1 MLVVSGFTSNAESR
15 RASKKCLLPFKEDQ
29 RRGWISR
36 KAPKGVSD
44 AYIYGVAPLGNGIT
58 ISLRRAPCNCTHR
71 SRRDCNQ
78 LIEVP
83 LSDCSTNTAVLG
95 CETFILWGLVVSIAV
110 MGARI
115 VFLHRICSAMARFL
129 YSVVFSLLLPVI
141 LIRLLVRARKAP
153 AYGERWLER
162 FGLVKATAPEAQDKS
177 AIWFHTVSVG
187 EFIAAIPLIEQVLA
201 AYPDKHMVI
210 TTTTPTGSD
219 QVKKRF
225 ADVLGKRLTH
235 VYLPY
240 DLPWFLS
247 AFLRRIKPQL
257 LVILETELWPNLI
270 HSCHK
275 HGVKVLV
282 ANARLSEKS
291 AKGYGKVAK
300 LSAQMLSHI
309 DCLAVQNSVDAQRF
323 VDLGMKPSQMQV
335 TGSIKFDL
343 TIQQD
348 LLNQGIAWRRCWGE
362 ARKVVIVAST
372 HLGED
377 EIALNAFNALLS
389 TAPNAML
396 VIVPRHPERFDQVA
410 KLIESKHLKL
420 ARRSQEGQLN
430 EQTQVLLVDTMG
442 ELMQF
447 LAASDVCIMGGSYVE
462 NGGHNPLE
470 PAALSVPILMGP
482 SQFNFLLICQQLEA
496 AGGLLTVNEQD
507 LAEVLT
513 NWLQDDA
520 LIAQKGEQAKQVV
533 DSNRGAKQKV
543 FNLIAQ
549 HLRV

>member
-1 MLVVSGFTSNAESR
+1 
-15 RASKKCLLPFKEDQ
+15 
-29 RRGWISR
+29 
-36 KAPKGVSD
+36 
-44 AYIYGVAPLGNGIT
+44 
-58 ISLRRAPCNCTHR
+58 
-71 SRRDCNQ
+71 
-78 LIEVP
+78 
-83 LSDCSTNTAVLG
+83 
-95 CETFILWGLVVSIAV
+95 
-110 MGARI
+110 
-115 VFLHRICSAMARFL
+115 MARFL
-129 YSVVFSLLLPVI
+129 YSVVFSLLLPVM

-162 FGLVKATAPEAQDKS
+162 FGWVKATAPDALDQK

-225 ADVLGKRLTH
+225 APILGKRLTH

-291 AKGYGKVAK
+291 AKGYGKVAS
-300 LSAQMLSHI
+300 LSAQMLGNI

-323 VDLGMKPSQMQV
+323 VDLGMKPSHMQV

-343 TIQQD
+343 TIKQD
-348 LLNQGIAWRRCWGE
+348 LLDDGTAWRQRWGE
-362 ARKVVIVAST
+362 QRKVVIVAST

-377 EIALNAFNALLS
+377 EIALNAFNTLLS
-389 TAPNAML
+389 TTPNALMI
-396 VIVPRHPERFDQVA
+396 IVPRHPERFDQVA
-410 KLIESKHLKL
+410 KLIESRHLNM
-420 ARRSQEGQLN
+420 ARRSQSRQLN
-430 EQTQVLLVDTMG
+430 EQTQVLLVDSMG
-442 ELMQF
+442 ELMPF

-482 SQFNFLLICQQLEA
+482 SQFNFLLICQQLEQQ
-496 AGGLLTVNEQD
+496 GGLLTVPEQD
-507 LAEVLT
+507 LAKVLIS
-513 NWLQDDA
+513 WMQDDG
-520 LIAQKGEQAKQVV
+520 LVAQKGERAKQVV
-533 DSNRGAKQKV
+533 DANRGAKQKV
-543 FNLIAQ
+543 FDLIAQ
-549 HLRV
+549 QLKA